1 MVMREPV
8 RGNHRQSWNSR
19 HSASRQSCFLKAKF
33 LLRQSCSLMSP
44 RRRPRW
50 RATTNGPVTRDDLTS
65 VARAAVGPRA
75 ENDTCVKIM
84 INVGPGAARGRALL
98 QRSTRRVSNAFHDS
112 AGCAQEKVVKP
123 CLAPGLPMEDGTILM
138 SSGSCSRGGWCPG
151 PGAPAASSVRGQPA
165 ASARA
170 TPGPG

>member
-1 MVMREPV
+1 
-8 RGNHRQSWNSR
+8 
-19 HSASRQSCFLKAKF
+19 
-33 LLRQSCSLMSP
+33 MSP

-98 QRSTRRVSNAFHDS
+98 QVQRSTRRVSNAFHDS

-123 CLAPGLPMEDGTILM
+123 RLAPGLPMEDGTILM

-151 PGAPAASSVRGQPA
+151 PGAPAASSVRAPRPPRAQP
-165 ASARA
+165 RV
-170 TPGPG
+170 PGNAVIAVGTVQESHSPFSDVTL